1 MAQITPSSPIQS
13 LSGKFSWTEKIIYR
27 TRNGRTHAYVM
38 HNPYKGELAE
48 SRKAA
53 INLFAEASRLCSQ
66 EMQDPDRLAY
76 WQEEYKKHLKVHQE
90 PLPCLL
96 QEPPIISHQQQLRI
110 LSHQTL
116 QHPPR
121 LHPRLPLPTTQIP
134 TITSKSCPQEQNP
147 ECISQ

>member
-76 WQEEYKKHLKVHQE
+76 WQEEYKKHLKRTKNLS
-90 PLPCLL
+90 PASYKSRPSSRTNNNSTIPRTKRYSTLRGFILASL
-96 QEPPIISHQQQLRI
+96 SQQI
-110 LSHQTL
+110 
-116 QHPPR
+116 
-121 LHPRLPLPTTQIP
+121 
-134 TITSKSCPQEQNP
+134 KSQQ
-147 ECISQ
+147 

>member
-76 WQEEYKKHLKVHQE
+76 WQEEYKKHLKRTKNLSPASQNSRSS
-90 PLPCLL
+90 LPRTKRYSTLRGFIL
-96 QEPPIISHQQQLRI
+96 ASLSQQL
-110 LSHQTL
+110 
-116 QHPPR
+116 
-121 LHPRLPLPTTQIP
+121 
-134 TITSKSCPQEQNP
+134 KSQQ
-147 ECISQ
+147 

>member
-38 HNPYKGELAE
+38 HNPYNKGELAE

-76 WQEEYKKHLKVHQE
+76 WQEEYKKHLNRTKNLS
-90 PLPCLL
+90 PASYKSRPSSRTKRYSTLRGFILASL
-96 QEPPIISHQQQLRI
+96 SQQL
-110 LSHQTL
+110 
-116 QHPPR
+116 
-121 LHPRLPLPTTQIP
+121 
-134 TITSKSCPQEQNP
+134 KSQQ
-147 ECISQ
+147 